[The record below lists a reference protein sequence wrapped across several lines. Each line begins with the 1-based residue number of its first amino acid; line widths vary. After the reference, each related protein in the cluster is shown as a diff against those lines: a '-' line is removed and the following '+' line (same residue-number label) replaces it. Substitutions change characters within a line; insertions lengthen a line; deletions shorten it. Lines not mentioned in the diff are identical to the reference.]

1 MTTNY
6 SHLDQL
12 RRHSFAFDTSGPMHY
27 NPTVSDFF
35 NGCTVSGFSAR
46 EMLDQDS
53 EKKKNQ
59 FMQLSL
65 NAPVIAGSRRR
76 T

>member
-1 MTTNY
+1 
-6 SHLDQL
+6 
-12 RRHSFAFDTSGPMHY
+12 MHY